1 MRKLNQVKQKEPN
14 IPQRSEAPLYDGNLF
29 QALTYLQF
37 SLGLSSD
44 FTMREI
50 EIIGKKAMILFY
62 STICDQDK
70 VQAMITAIHNHQY
83 QQAASQDLEHYL
95 VTRVLTAPSTS
106 HVTNM
111 MDIRQA
117 VASGNIVLL
126 IDQIPKA
133 ITVFARDVAQRSP
146 DEPPMEASS
155 RSAQIG
161 FVENVFTNIGLLRLY
176 MSNDSLL
183 VKQFTV
189 GVRSNTP
196 VMVAYMKDVA
206 QDAVVQEIIEKIE
219 LIEMDYVDSAAAI
232 EQRVCAHQWNLFP
245 LARITFRVDN
255 VVRELNQGKVSIHVD
270 GDPTAILLPSTIQDF
285 FQTEEDYTHTAWE
298 ASFIRILRVVAMM
311 LSIYLPALYVALVD
325 FNPELLPKLLGF
337 HISSSRAGVPFSAVM
352 EVVIMQFIIEILRE
366 ASLRIP
372 KQMGQ
377 TIGVVGG
384 LVVGQAAVEAG
395 IVSNILIIIV
405 ALTAISVFVA
415 PSYEFTIVTRMLAW
429 VMLFAS
435 AFMGIYGVILF
446 SIWMLYEVGALR
458 LFGVAYME
466 PYNGAF
472 LKDAWIDGLLRL
484 PLKVAPRRTAH
495 MRPEDPMGEIHP
507 PKPNKK
513 GQQK

>member
-1 MRKLNQVKQKEPN
+1 
-14 IPQRSEAPLYDGNLF
+14 
-29 QALTYLQF
+29 
-37 SLGLSSD
+37 
-44 FTMREI
+44 MREI
-50 EIIGKKAMILFY
+50 EIIGKTAMMIFY
-62 STICDQDK
+62 TTICDQDK
-70 VQAMITAIHNHQY
+70 VQAMINAIHNHQY
-83 QQAASQDLEHYL
+83 QQAALQNLSHYL

-111 MDIRQA
+111 MDIRKA
-117 VASGNIVLL
+117 VAAGNIVLL
-126 IDQIPKA
+126 IDQMPDA
-133 ITVFARDVAQRSP
+133 ITIFARDVAQRSP
-146 DEPPMEASS
+146 EEPPMEASS

-161 FVENVFTNIGLLRLY
+161 FVENVYTNIGLLRQY
-176 MSNDSLL
+176 MASDTLL

-189 GVRSNTP
+189 GIRSNTP
-196 VMVAYMKDVA
+196 VMVVYMKDVA
-206 QDAVVQEIIEKIE
+206 QDAVVEEIIKKVE
-219 LIEMDYVDSAAAI
+219 LIQMDYVDSAAAV

-270 GDPTAILLPSTIQDF
+270 GDPTAILLPTTIQDF

-298 ASFIRILRVVAMM
+298 ASFIRILRIIAII

-352 EVVIMQFIIEILRE
+352 EVVIMQTIIEILRE

-384 LVVGQAAVEAG
+384 LVVGQAAVQAG
-395 IVSNILIIIV
+395 VVSNILIIIV

-415 PSYEFTIVTRMLAW
+415 PSYEITILTRMMSW

-435 AFMGIYGVILF
+435 AFLGIYGVILF
-446 SIWMLYEVGALR
+446 SIWMLYEIGALR
-458 LFGVAYME
+458 LFGVAYLE

-472 LKDAWIDGLLRL
+472 IKDAWIDGLLRL
-484 PLKVAPRRTAH
+484 PLKLAPRRTAH
-495 MRPEDPMGEIHP
+495 MRPNDPIGEVHP
-507 PKPNKK
+507 PNPGKK
-513 GQQK
+513 GQ